1 MKPVIGITT
10 FRKDEAQDMFCGVND
25 HYIRSVILAGGIPVL
40 IPIVNDKQAILP
52 YIEVIDGLV
61 LSGGGDVA
69 PLIYG
74 EEPIKQTA
82 AISWERDEQEM
93 ALCSS
98 AYEKKIPILGICR
111 GIQIINLTFG
121 GTLYQDI
128 EKQVPNALGHYPL
141 RTTMDQLHHSV
152 KLLKGSRLYDLFME
166 EEIYVNSFHHQAVK
180 KVGKGL
186 KPTAFSSEGVIE
198 ALESE
203 NECFVVGLQWHP
215 EALTIRYPKFLSLF
229 TDLVEA
235 SIQQK
240 KNR

>member
-1 MKPVIGITT
+1 MIGITT
-10 FRKDEAQDMFCGVND
+10 FRKDEPQDMFCGVND

-52 YIEVIDGLV
+52 YIEVIDGLI

-111 GIQIINLTFG
+111 GIQIINVAFG

-128 EKQVPNALGHYPL
+128 EKQVAGAIGHYPL
-141 RTTMDQLHHSV
+141 RTAMDQLHHAV
-152 KLLKGSRLYDLFME
+152 ELKKDSRLYNLFGE
-166 EEIYVNSFHHQAVK
+166 DKIYVNSFHHQAVK
-180 KVGKGL
+180 KIGKGL
-186 KPTAFSSEGVIE
+186 RPTAFSSEGIIE

-203 NECFVVGLQWHP
+203 DECFVVGLQWHP
-215 EALTIRYPKFLSLF
+215 EALVVRYPEFLSLF
-229 TDLVEA
+229 TAMVEE

-240 KNR
+240 KYREG